1 MEWLFFLEE
10 SFRHKGT
17 KSSLEITRCFL
28 PYHTVHVNEASFE
41 VIVNQTRTETLILS
55 PTLD

>member
-1 MEWLFFLEE
+1 MVVFLEE